1 MEETIKKKETLVSG
15 FLHLILSEANLARDD
30 MDNDP
35 VLQVLGVSKVDRTDA
50 GMKKENIFLTSL
62 EHKHA
67 EYDQKNFFLLIH
79 QSAQNLEMNRKLQ
92 VRKMS
97 GN

>member
-15 FLHLILSEANLARDD
+15 FLHLMLSEANLVRDD

-50 GMKKENIFLTSL
+50 GMKKENIFLT
-62 EHKHA
+62 
-67 EYDQKNFFLLIH
+67 F
-79 QSAQNLEMNRKLQ
+79 RT
-92 VRKMS
+92 
-97 GN
+97 

>member
-35 VLQVLGVSKVDRTDA
+35 VLQVLGVSKDDRTDA
-50 GMKKENIFLTSL
+50 GMKKENIFLT
-62 EHKHA
+62 
-67 EYDQKNFFLLIH
+67 F
-79 QSAQNLEMNRKLQ
+79 RT
-92 VRKMS
+92 
-97 GN
+97 